1 MPRYFLNLRD
11 RDGLHLDPDGD
22 EFGGLDDLRDE
33 VMIGIKQI
41 VANAL
46 VSGSTL
52 SDALDRSFEIIDE
65 AGETVLTVPF
75 SEGVATNT
83 KR

>member
-11 RDGLHLDPDGD
+11 RSGLHPDPDGD
-22 EFGGLDDLRDE
+22 EFSSMDE
-33 VMIGIKQI
+33 MRNDVMIGVKQI

-52 SDALDRSFEIIDE
+52 SEALDRSFEIVDE
-65 AGETVLTVPF
+65 AGAIVLTISF
-75 SEGVATNT
+75 SEGVASHA
-83 KR
+83 KA

>member
-11 RDGLHLDPDGD
+11 RDGLHPDLDGD
-22 EFGGLDDLRDE
+22 EFGSLDHLRDE
-33 VMIGIKQI
+33 VMISVKQI

-52 SDALDRSFEIIDE
+52 HDALDRAFEITGE
-65 AGETVLTVPF
+65 SGETVMTVPF
-75 SEGVATNT
+75 SEGVAAST
-83 KR
+83 